1 MDPTE
6 ATSTKGTL
14 KVEVGETVG
23 ALLPTLV
30 GEGLVCLSR
39 VIYALSPFA
48 TLASALS
55 GNGTAML
62 DGCMRC
68 GGGER
73 WLRLRFLVTESEMAK
88 LACHASNHNQGR
100 QCE

>member
-1 MDPTE
+1 MDATE
-6 ATSTKGTL
+6 TTGAEGAL
-14 KVEVGETVG
+14 KVEVGETVS

-30 GEGLVCLSR
+30 GEGL

-68 GGGER
+68 GGKE
-73 WLRLRFLVTESEMAK
+73 
-88 LACHASNHNQGR
+88 GR
-100 QCE
+100 EGLL

>member
-55 GNGTAML
+55 GN
-62 DGCMRC
+62 
-68 GGGER
+68 
-73 WLRLRFLVTESEMAK
+73 
-88 LACHASNHNQGR
+88 
-100 QCE
+100 